1 MQPLGVR
8 SRARFVLVTA
18 VAFLVA
24 SLQVASA
31 ATTTQDRN
39 RNGASGTRSSATAQ
53 NTAPVPIGG
62 GWIRF
67 DFGVRGSV
75 AGPFTFSSRTPVV
88 LSVTDIACLG
98 DRFDILDQGSVASV
112 TSTPALAPECVP
124 PFRTEEPRPAF
135 YRGLYSAGMQ
145 LLRPGAHEITIRART
160 SPFGSGGAFLR
171 VDACTRFLT
180 QPGRLAGT
188 AGNDTLCGSP
198 GNDVISGGA
207 GNDRIAGGRGA
218 DLLRGALG
226 ADAIAGG
233 RGSDL
238 LTGQDGT
245 DRLFGDVGTDLA
257 AGGTGRDG
265 VSGGASGDA
274 LYADGGLTNVVVGDE
289 GADSLFGGFGDDL
302 LSGSSGNDLLQG
314 AGGTDSCVGG
324 SGVDA
329 AVACESLQG
338 IP

>member
-8 SRARFVLVTA
+8 FRARVVLVTV
-18 VAFLVA
+18 VAFLVV

-31 ATTTQDRN
+31 AATTPDRN
-39 RNGASGTRSSATAQ
+39 RNGASGTRSSVNAQ
-53 NTAPVPIGG
+53 STAPVPIGG

-67 DFGVRGSV
+67 DFGAAGSV

-88 LSVTDIACLG
+88 LSITDIACLG
-98 DRFDILDQGSVASV
+98 DRFDILDHGSVASV
-112 TSTPALAPECVP
+112 TSTPALPSECVP
-124 PFRTEEPRPAF
+124 PLRTEEPRPAF
-135 YRGLYSAGMQ
+135 YQGLYSAGMQ
-145 LLRPGAHEITIRART
+145 LLRPGAHEITIRVRT

-180 QPGRLAGT
+180 QPGRLTGT
-188 AGNDTLCGSP
+188 AGNDTLCGSR

-245 DRLFGDVGTDLA
+245 DRLFGDVGTDLV

-265 VSGGASGDA
+265 ISGGASSDA
-274 LYADGGLTNVVVGDE
+274 LYADRGLTNVVVGDA

-302 LSGSSGNDLLQG
+302 LSGSRGNDLLRG
-314 AGGTDSCVGG
+314 ARGTDRCVGG